1 MDRREIARKSLQ
13 PFDNLA
19 VVKKYFAAVK
29 TMDQAA
35 TSNKTFD
42 TDRIMALWHDD
53 GNLTISGKPLGG
65 EHSFSGARELS
76 KFYKQRAKGVDG
88 EIAVNVSSI
97 EVANAKSSDHIVA
110 SGLRYVVT
118 HNEEGLQVPFTHNF
132 TLRDGRITE
141 LKIHVGT
148 PAKSEIA
155 PVGALRVED
164 LGRLSAMAWM
174 VA

>member
-1 MDRREIARKSLQ
+1 MDRREILRNSLE
-13 PFDNLA
+13 PFDNLN

-29 TMDQAA
+29 VMDRAA
-35 TSNKTFD
+35 VANKSFD

-53 GNLTISGKPLGG
+53 GKLTIGGEPLGG
-65 EHSFSGARELS
+65 EHSFSGANDIS
-76 KFYKQRAKGVDG
+76 AFYKRRVKGVGG
-88 EIAVNVSSI
+88 EIAVNISSI
-97 EVANAKSSDHIVA
+97 RVANSKSVDHVVA

-118 HNEEGLQVPFTHNF
+118 QKEEGLQVPFTHNF

-141 LKIHVGT
+141 LSIHIGT

-155 PVGALRVED
+155 PLGALRVED